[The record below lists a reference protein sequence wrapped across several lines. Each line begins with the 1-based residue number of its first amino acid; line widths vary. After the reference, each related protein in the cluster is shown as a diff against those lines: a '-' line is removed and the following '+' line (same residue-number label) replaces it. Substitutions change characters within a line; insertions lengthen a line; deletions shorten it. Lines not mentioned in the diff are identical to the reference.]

1 MLMLLV
7 LPLSLDAEVSL
18 IQRWACG
25 VPRTIPLGRIVTRCL
40 VTAIPAVRPIMIEHI
55 VLSQVGVWLASNL
68 HIGGRL
74 RGKGV
79 LHPQPL
85 HLLTLALRLPLYLH
99 PPVRLRHLRRLL
111 SLYFLV
117 RGQLV
122 IMTCLAPL
130 WLE

>member
-1 MLMLLV
+1 M
-7 LPLSLDAEVSL
+7 
-18 IQRWACG
+18 
-25 VPRTIPLGRIVTRCL
+25 
-40 VTAIPAVRPIMIEHI
+40 TAIPAVQPIMIEHI

-68 HIGGRL
+68 HIGGCL

-79 LHPQPL
+79 LHPLFPWPL
-85 HLLTLALRLPLYLH
+85 RLLALALCLPLYLH
-99 PPVRLRHLRRLL
+99 PPVPSHHLQHLL
-111 SLYFLV
+111 SLYFLA

>member
-18 IQRWACG
+18 IKRQACS
-25 VPRTIPLGRIVTRCL
+25 VPRTIPLGRIVTRRL
-40 VTAIPAVRPIMIEHI
+40 VKAIPAVRPIMIEHI

-68 HIGGRL
+68 RIGGCL

-85 HLLTLALRLPLYLH
+85 RLLALALCLPLYLH
-99 PPVRLRHLRRLL
+99 PPVRSRRLRRLL
-111 SLYFLV
+111 SLYFLAC
-117 RGQLV
+117 GQLV